1 MAALYN
7 QPPSWRM
14 IPDMPTTC
22 RLAFSRLEAAYRNN
36 RQRHE

>member
-1 MAALYN
+1 
-7 QPPSWRM
+7 M

-22 RLAFSRLEAAYRNN
+22 RLAFSRLEAVYRNN